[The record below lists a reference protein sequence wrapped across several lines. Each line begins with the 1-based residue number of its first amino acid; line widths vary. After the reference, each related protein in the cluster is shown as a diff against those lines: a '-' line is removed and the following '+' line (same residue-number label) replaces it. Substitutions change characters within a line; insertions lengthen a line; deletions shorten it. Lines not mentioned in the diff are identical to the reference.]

1 MGLFDYFKAKRPER
15 NSAHIARERLQI
27 IVAHQRNE
35 LNNGNSK
42 PEFIKKLQEE
52 ILAVLKKYVHVAQE
66 DIKIEFDNHGDCSVL
81 ELNVTIPEENKHLTK
96 QMNA

>member
-1 MGLFDYFKAKRPER
+1 MGLFDYFKAKRPEK

-27 IVAHQRNE
+27 IVAHQRSE
-35 LNNGNSK
+35 LNHDNPKS
-42 PEFIKKLQEE
+42 EFIKKLQGE
-52 ILAVLKKYVHVAQE
+52 IVAVLKKYVHIAPE
-66 DIKIEFDNHGDCSVL
+66 DIKIELDDHGDCSVL